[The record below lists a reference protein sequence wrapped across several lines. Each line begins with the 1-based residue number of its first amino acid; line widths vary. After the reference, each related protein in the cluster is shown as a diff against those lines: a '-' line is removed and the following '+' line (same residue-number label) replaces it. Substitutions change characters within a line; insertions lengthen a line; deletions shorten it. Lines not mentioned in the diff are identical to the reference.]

1 MLLFRLI
8 DNSKVTHECKILFSK
23 IKLPK
28 HLQRSITITTTWYRE
43 LYENRKLKKKN
54 NGISSKR
61 AELRCRLDWFGSD
74 WIGLELE

>member
-1 MLLFRLI
+1 MNVKYCFQKSNSRSTCNDQLRLRLPGTE
-8 DNSKVTHECKILFSK
+8 SFTK
-23 IKLPK
+23 IKSL
-28 HLQRSITITTTWYRE
+28 
-43 LYENRKLKKKN
+43 KKN